1 LSNTDGPLLV
11 IALGG
16 NAFMKKGE
24 GVEKQWENVKRA
36 ARSIVELI
44 KKGYRVVVTHG
55 NGPQVGLILEW
66 IYRASPH
73 LASAITMDMA
83 GAMTQGWLG
92 YMLQQAI
99 GNELEANNLPRRVA
113 TIVTQVLVDPNDPA
127 FRNPTKYVGPYY
139 DCKEAEEIAEKTGWV
154 FKPDPRGG
162 CRRVVPSPKPL
173 EIVELDAI
181 RRLASQNYVVVAVG
195 GGGIP
200 VTRSNN
206 GLIGVEAVIDKDL
219 ASSLLAR
226 RLGADAFIIL
236 TDVDYVYIDY
246 GKPSQRALETLTSSE
261 ARRLL
266 EQGQF
271 PPGSMGPKIQAAIEF
286 VEERGPNAYAA
297 IGSLDHALDVVEG
310 RKGTRIVKG

>member
-1 LSNTDGPLLV
+1 MSNTDGLLLV

-73 LASAITMDMA
+73 LASTITMDMA

-99 GNELEANNLPRRVA
+99 GNELEANNLPRRIV

-139 DCKEAEEIAEKTGWV
+139 DCKEAEEIAKKTGWV

-181 RRLASQNYVVVAVG
+181 RRLVSQNYVVVAVG
-195 GGGIP
+195 GGGVP

-246 GKPSQRALETLTSSE
+246 GKPSQRALKTLTSSE